1 MKYPYIRIYGE
12 FYFKYIIKIFDICVK
27 LLYDIVRDAEV
38 SELADEQ
45 DSGSCERYAREGSSP
60 FFRTHPKCFNLKI
73 KKLKKVLTDE
83 NHSDIIFFVE
93 SLKQQKRKHSMVC
106 GSVGIGRRARLRI
119 L

>member
-60 FFRTHPKCFNLKI
+60 FFRMIKALADARAFFLMFLSIFQNVKI
-73 KKLKKVLTDE
+73 IHINIK
-83 NHSDIIFFVE
+83 
-93 SLKQQKRKHSMVC
+93 
-106 GSVGIGRRARLRI
+106 I
-119 L
+119 LHLEGG

>member
-12 FYFKYIIKIFDICVK
+12 FYFEYIIKIFDICVK

-60 FFRTHPKCFNLKI
+60 FFRTHPKYFNLKI
-73 KKLKKVLTDE
+73 KK
-83 NHSDIIFFVE
+83 VE
-93 SLKQQKRKHSMVC
+93 K
-106 GSVGIGRRARLRI
+106 SVDR
-119 L
+119 

>member
-1 MKYPYIRIYGE
+1 M
-12 FYFKYIIKIFDICVK
+12 
-27 LLYDIVRDAEV
+27 LYDIVRDAEV

-60 FFRTHPKCFNLKI
+60 FFRTHLKCFNLKI